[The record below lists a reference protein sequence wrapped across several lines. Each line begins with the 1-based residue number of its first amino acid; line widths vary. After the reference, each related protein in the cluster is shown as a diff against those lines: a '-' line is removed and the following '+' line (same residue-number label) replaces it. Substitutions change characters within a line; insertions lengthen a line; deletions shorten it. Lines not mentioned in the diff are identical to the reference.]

1 MEMINYSIRKSIY
14 QLNKKKGISLCNK
27 EIPLIKLGSQG
38 IEPHPVSQEIYSLPQ
53 SHCANFPKELPEGLE
68 PSTPRL
74 QITCSTN

>member
-1 MEMINYSIRKSIY
+1 MNYSIKKSIY
-14 QLNKKKGISLCNK
+14 QLNKKGISLCNK

-53 SHCANFPKELPEGLE
+53 SHCANFPKELPEGLG

>member
-1 MEMINYSIRKSIY
+1 MEMINYSIRKSKY
-14 QLNKKKGISLCNK
+14 QLNKKGISLLHK

-53 SHCANFPKELPEGLE
+53 SHCANFPKELPEGLG